1 MLDAEI
7 TSELYFIDL
16 SAHGI
21 IRIEP
26 KLKMTNYRQL
36 VDHKQQIQDH

>member
-1 MLDAEI
+1 MLDADI

-16 SAHGI
+16 AHGI